1 MPSCDDTLS
10 LLVAH
15 ARENDAVLALFV
27 FGSRGRKVA
36 TDDASDYD
44 VAVILRDEA
53 ALTMFDKQWPYA
65 HGAGVEIVSATL
77 DDLREHAAVGG
88 NREWARYQYAH
99 VDIVVDKTGGEIQRI
114 IDAKE
119 RIPDHLRD
127 SVIRPALGAYLNFT
141 HRSLRNESV
150 GLGQAARLDAAES
163 LPGFLTVMF
172 GLEGR
177 VRPYNKYLDWEL
189 RYHPLTNPA
198 CEADRLLALIASV
211 VDGNTDAQRELFRMT
226 ESAAR
231 LAGYGDEFDGWEPDL
246 NWLRGLTE
254 YRTAP

>member
-1 MPSCDDTLS
+1 MSSREETFS

-15 ARENDAVLALFV
+15 AQEDDAILALFV

-44 VAVILRDEA
+44 VAVILRDDA
-53 ALTMFDKQWPYA
+53 ALSAFDEQWPYT
-65 HGAGVEIVSATL
+65 HGAEVEVVSATL

-99 VDIVVDKTGGEIQRI
+99 VEMVVDKTGGEIQGI

-127 SVIRPALGAYLNFT
+127 KVVRPALGAYLNFT
-141 HRSLRNESV
+141 YRSLRNDSV

-177 VRPYNKYLDWEL
+177 VRPYNKYLEWEL
-189 RYHPLTNPA
+189 RHHALTNPD

-231 LAGYGDEFDGWEPDL
+231 LAGYGDELDGWEPDL
-246 NWLRGLTE
+246 NWMRGLTE
-254 YRTAP
+254 YRTAR